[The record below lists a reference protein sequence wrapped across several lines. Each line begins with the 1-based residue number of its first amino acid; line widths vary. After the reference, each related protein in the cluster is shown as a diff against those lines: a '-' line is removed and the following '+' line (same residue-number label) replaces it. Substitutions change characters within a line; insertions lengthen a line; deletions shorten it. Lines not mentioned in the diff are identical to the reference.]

1 MPQNF
6 LYPQRDQPLLLPVDM
21 REWLPEDDLVFVVLD
36 AVATLDLG
44 GFRRRYRAD
53 GHGRAAFDPEMMVAL
68 LLYGYCQ
75 GERSSRVIEKRCVRD
90 VGYRVITGGLRPDH
104 ATIARFR
111 ARHEK
116 ALGGL
121 FSQVLRLL
129 AAEGMVS
136 LGTISLDGTK
146 LAGNAAQKA
155 NRTLPQIEKLLAEA
169 AAADAAEDAR
179 LRRQSWSRADAAG
192 AGPAGR
198 AAGAAGRGPGPAGG
212 RGPGPPRRAAGQAG
226 SLGRGRGGREAAR
239 RRRPGDEPPRPNR
252 NNTEPRANITDPD
265 VRVMRNQKGYVAG
278 YNGQLVVTADQVIV
292 GAMLSQHPVD
302 RTLLHPLLDT
312 CREQLAEAGIRP
324 KLRTVLADS
333 GYVSEETFAR
343 ADADGLR
350 LLAPLAKDPGRRHV
364 RTPAAG
370 PAPGPAP
377 GHRPRPAAA
386 APSPRPG
393 RLQAPRPHRGTGVRA
408 AQDLPETD
416 HDVPPRPGRL
426 RKRMAARLH
435 RAQPAQ
441 AAPPPPRG
449 LTVNARPPEPDAKN
463 AQDPVS
469 HPYLHSRIP
478 SAPTGFVRQAET
490 CSRPDRAEG
499 L

>member
-44 GFRRRYRAD
+44 EFRRRYRAD

-90 VGYRVITGGLRPDH
+90 VGYRVVTGGLQPDH

-111 ARHEK
+111 ARHET

-136 LGTISLDGTK
+136 LGLLSLDGTK

-155 NRTLPQIEKLLAEA
+155 NKTLPQIEKLLAEA
-169 AAADAAEDAR
+169 AERDAADDARDGGDPRPATPRALARRAERRERLAAAQDRLAAEDRAR
-179 LRRQSWSRADAAG
+179 RDGQRAKQDAWDAA
-192 AGPAGR
+192 A
-198 AAGAAGRGPGPAGG
+198 AAGKP
-212 RGPGPPRRAAGQAG
+212 
-226 SLGRGRGGREAAR
+226 RGG
-239 RRRPGDEPPRPNR
+239 RRPGDEPRTNR

-278 YNGQLVVTADQVIV
+278 YNGQLVVTCQQVIV
-292 GAMLSQHPVD
+292 GALLSQHPVD

-312 CREQLAEAGIRP
+312 CRQQLTEAGIKPR
-324 KLRTVLADS
+324 LRTVLADA

-343 ADADGLR
+343 GDADRLR
-350 LLAPLAKDPGRRHV
+350 LLAPLAKDPGRRRA
-364 RTPAAG
+364 RTPKRALHLDKLPATAAPGGGCSIRAAATTTRCG
-370 PAPGPAP
+370 PAPWNQYSG
-377 GHRPRPAAA
+377 
-386 APSPRPG
+386 S
-393 RLQAPRPHRGTGVRA
+393 
-408 AQDLPETD
+408 
-416 HDVPPRPGRL
+416 
-426 RKRMAARLH
+426 
-435 RAQPAQ
+435 
-441 AAPPPPRG
+441 
-449 LTVNARPPEPDAKN
+449 
-463 AQDPVS
+463 
-469 HPYLHSRIP
+469 
-478 SAPTGFVRQAET
+478 
-490 CSRPDRAEG
+490 
-499 L
+499 

>member
-44 GFRRRYRAD
+44 EFRRRYRAD

-75 GERSSRVIEKRCVRD
+75 GERSSRVMEKRCVRD
-90 VGYRVITGGLRPDH
+90 VGYRVIAGGLHPDH

-136 LGTISLDGTK
+136 LGTLSLDGTK
-146 LAGNAAQKA
+146 LAGNAANKA
-155 NRTLPQIEKLLAEA
+155 NRTLPQIEKILAEA
-169 AAADAAEDAR
+169 AAADADDAQQDGNPQPATPRTLARQAERRERLARARDRLAAEDKA
-179 LRRQSWSRADAAG
+179 RRQAQRAKQEAWEAAAAAG
-192 AGPAGR
+192 KRRGR
-198 AAGAAGRGPGPAGG
+198 
-212 RGPGPPRRAAGQAG
+212 RRA
-226 SLGRGRGGREAAR
+226 
-239 RRRPGDEPPRPNR
+239 DEPPRANR
-252 NNTEPRANITDPD
+252 AGTEPRANTTDPD

-278 YNGQLVVTADQVIV
+278 YNGQIVVTADQVIV

-312 CREQLAEAGIRP
+312 CRQQLTDAGIRP

-333 GYVSEETFAR
+333 GYVSEENFAR
-343 ADADGLR
+343 ADAGRLR
-350 LLAPLAKDPGRRHV
+350 LLAPLAKDPGKD
-364 RTPAAG
+364 
-370 PAPGPAP
+370 
-377 GHRPRPAAA
+377 
-386 APSPRPG
+386 PG
-393 RLQAPRPHRGTGVRA
+393 RHRDRAPRRTRHLDQFPATARATRRLRHHRGKEDYKMRA
-408 AQDLPETD
+408 RTVE
-416 HDVPPRPGRL
+416 
-426 RKRMAARLH
+426 
-435 RAQPAQ
+435 PAFGQ
-441 AAPPPPRG
+441 LKTCQKLTMMSRRG
-449 LTVNARPPEPDAKN
+449 LTASESEWLLACAAHNLRK
-463 AQDPVS
+463 
-469 HPYLHSRIP
+469 LHRHRVES
-478 SAPTGFVRQAET
+478 
-490 CSRPDRAEG
+490 
-499 L
+499 

>member
-1 MPQNF
+1 VPQNF
-6 LYPQRDQPLLLPVDM
+6 LFPQRDQPLLMPVDM

-44 GFRRRYRAD
+44 EFRRRYRAD

-90 VGYRVITGGLRPDH
+90 VAYRVIGGGLRPDH

-136 LGTISLDGTK
+136 LGTLSLDGTK

-155 NRTLPQIEKLLAEA
+155 SKTLPQIEKLLAEA
-169 AAADAAEDAR
+169 AKVDTAEDAQYGGNPPPATPRALARRAGRRERLAAARDRLAAEDKGRHDAQR
-179 LRRQSWSRADAAG
+179 AKQVAWDAAAADRRQRS
-192 AGPAGR
+192 
-198 AAGAAGRGPGPAGG
+198 
-212 RGPGPPRRAAGQAG
+212 
-226 SLGRGRGGREAAR
+226 AR
-239 RRRPGDEPPRPNR
+239 RPADEPRTNR

-292 GAMLSQHPVD
+292 GAMLSQHPVG

-312 CREQLAEAGIRP
+312 CRQQLTQAGIRP

-333 GYVSEETFAR
+333 GYVSEETFTR

-350 LLAPLAKDPGRRHV
+350 LLAPLAKDPGKRRT
-364 RTPAAG
+364 RTPQRALHLDRLPATARARRRLLHPRGRDDYKLRAQTVEPVFGQLKTCQKLTMMSRRGLAACENEWLL
-370 PAPGPAP
+370 AC
-377 GHRPRPAAA
+377 AA
-386 APSPRPG
+386 
-393 RLQAPRPHRGTGVRA
+393 HN
-408 AQDLPETD
+408 
-416 HDVPPRPGRL
+416 L
-426 RKRMAARLH
+426 RKLH
-435 RAQPAQ
+435 R
-441 AAPPPPRG
+441 
-449 LTVNARPPEPDAKN
+449 
-463 AQDPVS
+463 
-469 HPYLHSRIP
+469 H
-478 SAPTGFVRQAET
+478 
-490 CSRPDRAEG
+490 RAES
-499 L
+499 